1 MWQHLQRRL
10 LRKPIFRE
18 HCPSPVILNGPRLPS
33 PPLRFCHVSTNESL
47 VSTISLLFFTP
58 LVKYLAHTA
67 HTRTGPRHIRGCGT
81 TAKWARR
88 LLAPLGQA
96 SEEPPL
102 DATIVKRVTAK
113 RKDAELVAAGSPLG
127 TCSIASSRD
136 PRERVGTQTDSSSM
150 PAVETWRRSRHRLRS
165 ARRSSSTGRHASVG
179 MLRTA
184 WTRTCWNRS
193 RASTTLCVFVRGAGR
208 ARNPV

>member
-1 MWQHLQRRL
+1 MCRSSVPSVYSTTNAKSNKFSHFRHVLGFVSLINSLTSGTKNQKKPVWQHLQRRL

-113 RKDAELVAAGSPLG
+113 RKDAELVTAGSPL
-127 TCSIASSRD
+127 
-136 PRERVGTQTDSSSM
+136 V
-150 PAVETWRRSRHRLRS
+150 
-165 ARRSSSTGRHASVG
+165 SSTG
-179 MLRTA
+179 
-184 WTRTCWNRS
+184 
-193 RASTTLCVFVRGAGR
+193 GAQ
-208 ARNPV
+208 VV

>member
-1 MWQHLQRRL
+1 MRHREQEHATANTTRDHAVT
-10 LRKPIFRE
+10 LRTA
-18 HCPSPVILNGPRLPS
+18 S
-33 PPLRFCHVSTNESL
+33 LRFTKKRRPRYLTFLRLSWA
-47 VSTISLLFFTP
+47 P
-58 LVKYLAHTA
+58 LYLAHLTGRPA
-67 HTRTGPRHIRGCGT
+67 HLSYTHHVRGWHE

-127 TCSIASSRD
+127 TCSTASSRD